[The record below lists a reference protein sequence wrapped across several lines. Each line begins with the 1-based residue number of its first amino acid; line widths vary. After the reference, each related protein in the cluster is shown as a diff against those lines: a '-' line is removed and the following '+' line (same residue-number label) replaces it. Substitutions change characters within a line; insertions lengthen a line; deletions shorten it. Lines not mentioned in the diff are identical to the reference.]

1 MVSLGVIGT
10 GWITNAF
17 LEGMRAVPGLQLTAV
32 CSRRPETGKA
42 YAAKWGAQEAFTDPG
57 DMARS
62 GAVDAVYIA
71 SPNDCHAAQ
80 SRLFLENGRHVLCEK
95 PLAADP
101 RAVEELSAL
110 ARENGL
116 VYMEAIMMLHMPQL
130 SILENA
136 VKRLG
141 RISIAHFDFCQYSSK
156 YPAYLAGQT
165 PNIFNPE
172 RETGAL
178 MDLGV
183 YCVYPAV
190 YLFGEPESIAASASF
205 LRTGADGAGCAM
217 LRYPGFQAV
226 LTYSKTGQGAAP
238 SEIVGD
244 EGCLTV
250 GSISKLEDMVLTE
263 NGKEPVCLWGGEEKA
278 ALMGHEAARFFE
290 AITRPQES
298 ASRLER
304 EARLYAAVH
313 RCMREIRR
321 QAGIVFPK
329 DVD

>member
-1 MVSLGVIGT
+1 MVRLGVIGT
-10 GWITNAF
+10 GWITDAF
-17 LEGMRAVPGLQLTAV
+17 LEGMRTAPGLRLTAV
-32 CSRRPETGKA
+32 CSRRPETGQA
-42 YAAKWGAQEAFTDPG
+42 YAAKWGAQETFTDPG

-71 SPNDCHAAQ
+71 SPNDCHVPQ

-101 RAVEELSAL
+101 REVEALSAL
-110 ARENGL
+110 ARKNGL

-141 RISIAHFDFCQYSSK
+141 RLSIAHFDFCQYSSK

-190 YLFGEPESIAASASF
+190 YLFGEPESVAASASF
-205 LRTGADGAGCAM
+205 LRTGADGAGCAL
-217 LRYPGFQAV
+217 LRYPGFQVV

-244 EGCLTV
+244 EGCLTI
-250 GSISKLEDMVLTE
+250 GSISKLEELVLTE
-263 NGKEPVCLWGGEEKA
+263 NGKEVRLWGGEEKA
-278 ALMGHEAARFFE
+278 VLMGHEAARFYE
-290 AITRPQES
+290 AITRPQET
-298 ASRLER
+298 APRLER
-304 EARLYAAVH
+304 EAALYAAVH

-321 QAGIVFPK
+321 QAGIVFPGEM
-329 DVD
+329 D